1 MVWFTN
7 FTKSISQKNKLLN
20 LNFIL
25 FLSFG
30 ITDAIDIILVAVI
43 LYLVYNLVK
52 GTSAINIFIGLALI
66 YVAYIVVRAFEFKLL
81 GSILS
86 KFVNVGVIAI
96 MVVFQQEIRK
106 FLLYIGSNEFLKNKN
121 WKNILK
127 LNFGPSLQNDLYLD
141 IKEVSEACFNMSDTK
156 TGALI
161 VVTRKSDLKFYIQ
174 TGTMID
180 SLVNSK
186 VIENIFFKNSPLH
199 DGAVI
204 IQENRVVAA
213 RCVLPVTDKENFPAH
228 YGMRHRAA
236 VGVTEVTDALAI
248 SVSEQTGA
256 VSLTV
261 NGEINANL
269 NKEKLEYLLEKN
281 LQLNS

>member
-1 MVWFTN
+1 MSV
-7 FTKSISQKNKLLN
+7 

-25 FLSFG
+25 FLTFG
-30 ITDAIDIILVAVI
+30 ITDAIDILLVAII

-96 MVVFQQEIRK
+96 MVLFQQEIRK
-106 FLLYIGSNEFLKNKN
+106 FLLYIGSNELLKNKN

-127 LNFGPSLQNDLYLD
+127 FSNASDNDLYLD
-141 IKEVSEACFNMSDTK
+141 IKEVSAACFNMSETK

-161 VVTRKSDLKFYIQ
+161 VVSRKSDLKFYIQ
-174 TGTMID
+174 TGTPID

-204 IQENRVVAA
+204 IQENRIVAA
-213 RCVLPVTDKENFPAH
+213 RCVLPVTEKENFPAH

-236 VGVTEVTDALAI
+236 VGITEVTDALAI

-281 LQLNS
+281 LTLAK

>member
-1 MVWFTN
+1 MR
-7 FTKSISQKNKLLN
+7 
-20 LNFIL
+20 
-25 FLSFG
+25 
-30 ITDAIDIILVAVI
+30 
-43 LYLVYNLVK
+43 
-52 GTSAINIFIGLALI
+52 GTTAINIFLGLAFI
-66 YVAYIVVRAFEFKLL
+66 YVAYIVVRAFELKLL
-81 GSILS
+81 GSVLG

-106 FLLYIGSNEFLKNKN
+106 FLLYIGSNEFLKNRN
-121 WKNILK
+121 WKNL
-127 LNFGPSLQNDLYLD
+127 LTFSNTLQNDLYLD

-161 VVTRKSDLKFYIQ
+161 IVSRRSDLKFYIQ
-174 TGTMID
+174 SGTPID

-204 IQENRVVAA
+204 IKENRVVAA
-213 RCVLPVTDKENFPAH
+213 RCVLPVTEKENFPAH

-236 VGVTEVTDALAI
+236 VGVTEVSDAIAI
-248 SVSEQTGA
+248 TVSEQTGA

-261 NGEINANL
+261 GGEINANV

-281 LQLNS
+281 LLIKG

>member
-1 MVWFTN
+1 MTL
-7 FTKSISQKNKLLN
+7 SLH
-20 LNFIL
+20 IL

-30 ITDAIDIILVAVI
+30 ITDAIDIFLVAII
-43 LYLVYNLVK
+43 LYLVYNLVR
-52 GTSAINIFIGLALI
+52 GTTAINIFLGLAFI
-66 YVAYIVVRAFEFKLL
+66 YVVYIIVRAFELKLL
-81 GSILS
+81 GSILG

-106 FLLYIGSNEFLKNKN
+106 FLLYIGSNEFLKNRN
-121 WKNILK
+121 WKNVLK
-127 LNFGPSLQNDLYLD
+127 FSSTLQNDLYLD

-161 VVTRKSDLKFYIQ
+161 IVSRRSDLKFYIQ
-174 TGTMID
+174 SGTNID
-180 SLVNSK
+180 SVVNSK

-204 IQENRVVAA
+204 IKDNRVVAA
-213 RCVLPVTDKENFPAH
+213 RCVLPVTERENFPAH

-236 VGVTEVTDALAI
+236 VGVTEVSDAIAI
-248 SVSEQTGA
+248 TVSEQTGA

-261 NGEINANL
+261 GGEINANL

-281 LQLNS
+281 LQAKG

>member
-1 MVWFTN
+1 M
-7 FTKSISQKNKLLN
+7 LLPFLLLPFYFLI
-20 LNFIL
+20 LNYIL

-30 ITDAIDIILVAVI
+30 ITDAIDIFLVAII
-43 LYLVYNLVK
+43 LYLVYNLVR
-52 GTSAINIFIGLALI
+52 GTTAINIFLGLAFI
-66 YVAYIVVRAFEFKLL
+66 YVVYIIVRAFELKLL
-81 GSILS
+81 GSILG

-106 FLLYIGSNEFLKNKN
+106 FLLYIGSNEFLKNRN
-121 WKNILK
+121 WKNVLK
-127 LNFGPSLQNDLYLD
+127 FSSTLQNDLYLD

-161 VVTRKSDLKFYIQ
+161 IVSRRSDLKFYIQ
-174 TGTMID
+174 SGTNID
-180 SLVNSK
+180 SVVNSK

-204 IQENRVVAA
+204 IKDNRVVAA
-213 RCVLPVTDKENFPAH
+213 RCVLPVTERENFPAH

-236 VGVTEVTDALAI
+236 VGVTEVSDAIAI
-248 SVSEQTGA
+248 TVSEQTGA

-261 NGEINANL
+261 GGEINAGL

-281 LQLNS
+281 LQAKG

>member
-1 MVWFTN
+1 M
-7 FTKSISQKNKLLN
+7 SL

-30 ITDAIDIILVAVI
+30 IADAIDILLVAVI

-66 YVAYIVVRAFEFKLL
+66 YVAYIVVRAFELKLL

-96 MVVFQQEIRK
+96 MVLFQQEIRK
-106 FLLYIGSNEFLKNKN
+106 FLLYIGSNELLKNKN

-127 LNFGPSLQNDLYLD
+127 LNFANSTDNDLYLD
-141 IKEVSEACFNMSDTK
+141 IKEVSTACFNMSDTK

-161 VVTRKSDLKFYIQ
+161 IVSRKSDLKFYIQ
-174 TGTMID
+174 TGTPID

-199 DGAVI
+199 DGAVV
-204 IQENRVVAA
+204 IQENRIVAA
-213 RCVLPVTDKENFPAH
+213 RCVLPVTEKENFPAH

-236 VGVTEVTDALAI
+236 VGITEVTDALAI

-281 LQLNS
+281 LTVAK